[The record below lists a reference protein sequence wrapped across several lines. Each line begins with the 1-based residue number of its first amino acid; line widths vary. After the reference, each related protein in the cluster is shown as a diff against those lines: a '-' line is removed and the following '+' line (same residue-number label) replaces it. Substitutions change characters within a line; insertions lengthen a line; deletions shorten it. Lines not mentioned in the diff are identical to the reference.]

1 MSIPARADRRP
12 NGLQSDA
19 KEGGMSGADGL
30 EPARRD
36 AHGRRRLAPESVSR
50 FSAQEWDAL
59 SVSRPNRK
67 VHPAIS
73 RYSGSGFPK
82 QPQSGKRDPLWTKIP
97 GCSFRE
103 AHIKEKDPF
112 AEALVNS
119 RWRGRESRPRCA
131 RADRCGAFAPCELRW
146 QTLSRLLSSA
156 PSRGSIPRGSH
167 IKEKD
172 PFAEVLVNSRW
183 RGRESNP

>member
-1 MSIPARADRRP
+1 MRTGDRTVCKVAQKWEECP
-12 NGLQSDA
+12 EQAGH
-19 KEGGMSGADGL
+19 EM
-30 EPARRD
+30 ARRD
-36 AHGRRRLAPESVSR
+36 AHGHRRQAPESVSR
-50 FSAQEWDAL
+50 FSAREWDAF

-67 VHPAIS
+67 VHPAIT
-73 RYSGSGFPK
+73 RYSGSRFPK
-82 QPQSGKRDPLWTKIP
+82 QPQSGKYIPLWIKIP

-112 AEALVNS
+112 AEVLVNS

-131 RADRCGAFAPCELRW
+131 RADRCGAPAPCELRW

-156 PSRGSIPRGSH
+156 PSRGSIPRGDH